1 MIDHKLRPL
10 IDPPLNSLA
19 KMLAGQGLKANQVTI
34 TGFLIGLTA
43 MPLIAI
49 QYYDLALLA
58 VVLNRVADGL
68 DGALARILGPTNV
81 GAYLDIV
88 LDFIFYSATIFA
100 FALADPGNALSAA
113 LLIFSFIGTGSSF
126 LAMSVFAEKLG
137 LSTQAQGAK
146 SLYYLSGLTEG
157 FETILILIL
166 MCLLPE
172 WFVFLATLFSILCWI
187 TTVSRIKQSCQ
198 LLAGS

>member
-19 KMLAGQGLKANQVTI
+19 KQFTRYGVTANQITI
-34 TGFLIGLTA
+34 AGFLIGLTA

-49 QYYDLALLA
+49 QSYPWALLA

-68 DGALARILGPTNV
+68 DGAIARLMGTTRV

-88 LDFIFYSATIFA
+88 LDFLFCSAVVFG
-100 FALADPGNALSAA
+100 FALTKPDNALSAA

-126 LAMSVFAEKLG
+126 LAMSVFAEKIG
-137 LSTQAQGAK
+137 LVSRAQGEK

-157 FETILILIL
+157 FETILVLVL
-166 MCLLPE
+166 MCLFPD
-172 WFVFLATLFSILCWI
+172 WFVFLAVTFSVLCWI
-187 TTVSRIKQSCQ
+187 TTFSRINHSCK
-198 LLAGS
+198 LLAGN

>member
-19 KMLAGQGLKANQVTI
+19 KQFTRYGVTANQITI
-34 TGFLIGLTA
+34 AGFLIGLTA

-49 QYYDLALLA
+49 QSYPWALLA

-68 DGALARILGPTNV
+68 DGAIARLMGTTHV

-88 LDFIFYSATIFA
+88 LDFIFYSAVVFG
-100 FALADPGNALSAA
+100 FALAKPDNALSAA

-126 LAMSVFAEKLG
+126 LAMSVFAEKIG
-137 LSTQAQGAK
+137 LVSRAQGEK

-157 FETILILIL
+157 FETILVLVL
-166 MCLLPE
+166 MCLFPD
-172 WFVFLATLFSILCWI
+172 WFVFLAVTFSVLCWI
-187 TTVSRIKQSCQ
+187 TTFSRINHSCK
-198 LLAGS
+198 LLAGN

>member
-19 KMLAGQGLKANQVTI
+19 KQFTRYGVTANQITI
-34 TGFLIGLTA
+34 AGFLIGLTA

-49 QYYDLALLA
+49 QSYPWALLA

-68 DGALARILGPTNV
+68 DGAIARLMGTTHV

-88 LDFIFYSATIFA
+88 LDFIFYSAVVFG
-100 FALADPGNALSAA
+100 FALAKPDNALSAA

-126 LAMSVFAEKLG
+126 LAMSVFAEKIG
-137 LSTQAQGAK
+137 LVSRAQGEK

-157 FETILILIL
+157 FETILVLVL
-166 MCLLPE
+166 MCLVPE
-172 WFVFLATLFSILCWI
+172 WFVFLAVTFSVLCWI
-187 TTVSRIKQSCQ
+187 TTFSRINHSCK
-198 LLAGS
+198 LLAGN